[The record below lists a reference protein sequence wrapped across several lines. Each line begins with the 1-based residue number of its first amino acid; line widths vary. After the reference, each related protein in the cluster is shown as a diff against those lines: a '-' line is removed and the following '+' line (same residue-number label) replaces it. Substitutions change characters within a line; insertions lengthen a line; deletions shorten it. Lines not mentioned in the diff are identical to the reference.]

1 MKGNNEARKNKS
13 SVLVKK
19 ENINKLLD
27 EIYNVKIIYVNGPI
41 GCGKTTIVR
50 EWCNNIDEEVLWYS
64 IDKKGIESDKL
75 AEILSKK
82 AKEFD
87 KNKKQKIIVIDNFER
102 LKDKDKILF
111 SVIDEISEEY
121 KLIFI
126 SCFNIPNGL
135 KYFLIKRDLEIINYV
150 DFLFNDQ
157 EILDYFKI
165 NGFNVD
171 DENLKKIKKVTEGWV
186 MGLNGIL
193 GALKL
198 NENEFN
204 EQMYRDAI
212 LNAYAFL
219 DYRVFER
226 LDDNIKDFAIELS
239 LLDEID
245 SGIFKF
251 IAKRKNIDNAEKIF
265 NDFFSG
271 RIFFIKIKPGV
282 YKYINYIKKYL
293 KYRMKKRY
301 SKDEIKK
308 IYGEIAEYYINN
320 NEEVKAID
328 YYCNA
333 GYYEEAIEILEKLSN
348 ITYINLNIKVINKY
362 IDIIPKEYI
371 NKSPVLCAA
380 KFLNQFISQ
389 KGDLQET
396 YKNLINMKN
405 LISKDGIKRAKLE
418 VVILYAEIAIKMEP
432 RMILES
438 FKECKHIL
446 EKNNYHL
453 SATCLMLNIP
463 SILRGVRDFSSWSI
477 HYKFVESMFKE
488 SIKEMFANDSL
499 GLLDVAIAE
508 ILYERDNLN
517 NALIRASKGV
527 AASYNGGSIEVYFL
541 GTLTLIKIL
550 RAQGQI
556 YKIKE
561 LLQVLENKIEEE
573 KAIQLENNMKA
584 LKVRIE
590 LNLGNL
596 DYALNWV
603 STLPNGIIIEEFSI
617 NKMFFYIAILRTYIY
632 NNMYT
637 QALICL
643 ESISA
648 NLKNLNRTLDMI
660 EINILRAM
668 CYYKCNEEEK
678 ALCYIDYAVKSAF
691 RYKYVRIFADEGKLC
706 AIILN
711 KYLKSRNKLSLE
723 LKKYVKK
730 LINAANKSAILS
742 PNKMTNQLNQIVNSL
757 TKSEEEVLNLLMD
770 GFKYADISEQLNIK
784 ISTVKTHIS
793 NIYSKL
799 NVKNKNEAM
808 LVIKNM
814 KKD

>member
-1 MKGNNEARKNKS
+1 MQGNDEGRKNNLS
-13 SVLVKK
+13 LLVKK
-19 ENINKLLD
+19 ENINKLLNQ
-27 EIYNVKIIYVNGPI
+27 IYDVKIIYIHGPI
-41 GCGKTTIVR
+41 GCGKTTAVR
-50 EWCNNIDEEVLWYS
+50 EWCNSIDEEVLWYS
-64 IDKKGIESDKL
+64 IDENGIESNKL
-75 AEILSKK
+75 IDTLSKRVRESK
-82 AKEFD
+82 
-87 KNKKQKIIVIDNFER
+87 KKQKIIAIDNFER

-111 SVIDEISEEY
+111 SIIDEIPKEY

-126 SCFNIPNGL
+126 SCFAIPNGL
-135 KYFLIKRDLEIINYV
+135 KYFLVKRELEIINYV

-165 NGFNVD
+165 NGFNID
-171 DENLKKIKKVTEGWV
+171 DENLKKIKKVTEGWII
-186 MGLNGIL
+186 GLNGIL

-226 LDDNIKDFAIELS
+226 LDENIKDFAIELS

-245 SGIFKF
+245 LGIFKF
-251 IAKRKNIDNAEKIF
+251 IAKCKNIDNIEKIF
-265 NDFFSG
+265 KELFDG
-271 RIFFIKIKPGV
+271 RIFFIKIRPRV

-293 KYRMKKRY
+293 KYKMEKRY
-301 SKDEIKK
+301 SKDDINKM
-308 IYGEIAEYYINN
+308 YGQIAEYYINN

-328 YYCNA
+328 YYCNG
-333 GYYEEAIEILEKLSN
+333 GYYKEAIEILERLSN
-348 ITYINLNIKVINKY
+348 ITYINLNLKIINKY
-362 IDIIPKEYI
+362 IDIIPKEYL
-371 NKSPVLCAA
+371 NKSSVLCAA
-380 KFLNQFISQ
+380 RFLNQFIYQ

-396 YKNLINMKN
+396 YKNLIAMKN
-405 LISKDGIKRAKLE
+405 LIPREDIRRAQLE
-418 VVILYAEIAIKMEP
+418 VEILYAEIAIKTEP
-432 RMILES
+432 KKILES

-453 SATCLMLNIP
+453 SVTCLMLNIP

-488 SIKEMFANDSL
+488 DIKEVFANESL
-499 GLLDVAIAE
+499 GLLDIAIAE
-508 ILYERDNLN
+508 VLYERNDLN
-517 NALIRASKGV
+517 NALMRASKGV

-541 GTLTLIKIL
+541 GILILIKIL
-550 RAQGQI
+550 RAQGQS

-561 LLQVLENKIEEE
+561 MVQVLENRIEEE
-573 KAIQLENNMKA
+573 KAIQLEGNMKA

-590 LNLGNL
+590 LTLGNL

-617 NKMFFYIAILRTYIY
+617 NKMFFYISIIRTYIY

-637 QALICL
+637 QALIGL
-643 ESISA
+643 ESLSA
-648 NLKNLNRTLDMI
+648 SLKNLNRILDMI

-668 CYYKCNEEEK
+668 CYYRYNEEEK
-678 ALCYIDYAVKSAF
+678 ALYYIDYAVKSAF
-691 RYKYVRIFADEGKLC
+691 RYKYVRLFADEGKLC

-711 KYLKSRNKLSLE
+711 KYLKSKNDLSLE

-742 PNKMTNQLNQIVNSL
+742 PKKMTNQVNQVINSL

-814 KKD
+814 RKD

>member
-1 MKGNNEARKNKS
+1 MKGNDEERKNKS
-13 SVLVKK
+13 SLLVKK
-19 ENINKLLD
+19 ENINKLLN
-27 EIYNVKIIYVNGPI
+27 EIYDVKIIYIHGPI
-41 GCGKTTIVR
+41 GCGKTTAVR
-50 EWCNNIDEEVLWYS
+50 EWCNSIDEEVLWYS
-64 IDKKGIESDKL
+64 IDENGIESNKL
-75 AEILSKK
+75 IDTLTKRVKEAEKK
-82 AKEFD
+82 K
-87 KNKKQKIIVIDNFER
+87 KIIVIDNFER

-111 SVIDEISEEY
+111 SIIDEIPKEY

-126 SCFNIPNGL
+126 SCFAIPNGL
-135 KYFLIKRDLEIINYV
+135 KYFLVKRELEIINYV
-150 DFLFNDQ
+150 DFLFNDE

-165 NGFNVD
+165 NGFNID

-186 MGLNGIL
+186 IGLNGIL

-226 LDDNIKDFAIELS
+226 LDENIKDFAIELS

-245 SGIFKF
+245 LGIFKF
-251 IAKRKNIDNAEKIF
+251 IAKCKNIDNIEKIF
-265 NDFFSG
+265 KELFDG
-271 RIFFIKIKPGV
+271 RIFFIKIRPRV

-293 KYRMKKRY
+293 KYKMEKRY
-301 SKDEIKK
+301 SKDDINKM
-308 IYGEIAEYYINN
+308 YGQIAEYYINN
-320 NEEVKAID
+320 NEEVKALD
-328 YYCNA
+328 YYCNG
-333 GYYEEAIEILEKLSN
+333 GYYKEAIEILEKLSN
-348 ITYINLNIKVINKY
+348 VVYINLNIKIINKY
-362 IDIIPKEYI
+362 IDIIPKEYL

-380 KFLNQFISQ
+380 RFLNQFIYQ

-396 YKNLINMKN
+396 YKNLIDMRE
-405 LISKDGIKRAKLE
+405 LIPKEGIKRAQLE
-418 VVILYAEIAIKMEP
+418 AVILYAKIAIKMEP
-432 RMILES
+432 KKILES

-446 EKNNYHL
+446 AKNNYHL

-463 SILRGVRDFSSWSI
+463 SVLRGVRDFSSWSI
-477 HYKFVESMFKE
+477 HYKFVESMFRE
-488 SIKEMFANDSL
+488 NIKEMFANESL
-499 GLLDVAIAE
+499 GLLDIAIAE
-508 ILYERDNLN
+508 VLYERNDLN
-517 NALIRASKGV
+517 NALMKASKGV

-541 GTLTLIKIL
+541 GILILIKIL
-550 RAQGQI
+550 RAQGQS

-561 LLQVLENKIEEE
+561 IIQVLENRIEEE
-573 KAIQLENNMKA
+573 KAIQLEENMKA

-590 LNLGNL
+590 LTLGNL

-603 STLPNGIIIEEFSI
+603 STLPNGIMVEEFSI
-617 NKMFFYIAILRTYIY
+617 NKMFFYISIIRTYIY

-637 QALICL
+637 QALIGL
-643 ESISA
+643 ESVSA
-648 NLKNLNRTLDMI
+648 NLKNLNRILDMI

-668 CYYKCNEEEK
+668 CYYKYNEEEK
-678 ALCYIDYAVKSAF
+678 AFSYIDYAIKSAF
-691 RYKYVRIFADEGKLC
+691 RYNYVRIFADEGKLC

-711 KYLKSRNKLSLE
+711 KYLRNRHDLSLE

-742 PNKMTNQLNQIVNSL
+742 PKKMTNQVNQVVKSL

-814 KKD
+814 RKD

>member
-1 MKGNNEARKNKS
+1 MQGNDEERKNKS
-13 SVLVKK
+13 SLLVKK
-19 ENINKLLD
+19 ENINKILNQ
-27 EIYNVKIIYVNGPI
+27 IYNVKTIYIHGPI
-41 GCGKTTIVR
+41 GCGKTTAVR

-64 IDKKGIESDKL
+64 IDENGIESKKL
-75 AEILSKK
+75 IDTLSKRLQK
-82 AKEFD
+82 SD
-87 KNKKQKIIVIDNFER
+87 KKQKIIVIDNFER
-102 LKDKDKILF
+102 LKDRDKILF
-111 SVIDEISEEY
+111 SIIDEIPKEY
-121 KLIFI
+121 KLILI
-126 SCFNIPNGL
+126 SCFEVPNGL
-135 KYFLIKRDLEIINYV
+135 KYFLVKRELEIINYI
-150 DFLFNDQ
+150 DFLFNDE
-157 EILDYFKI
+157 EILDYFRI
-165 NGFNVD
+165 NGFYID

-186 MGLNGIL
+186 IGLNGIL

-226 LDDNIKDFAIELS
+226 LDENIKEFAIELS

-245 SGIFKF
+245 LGIFKF
-251 IAKRKNIDNAEKIF
+251 IAKCKNIDNIEKMLKNLF
-265 NDFFSG
+265 DGRFFT
-271 RIFFIKIKPGV
+271 IKVKPGV

-293 KYRMKKRY
+293 KYKMEKRY
-301 SKDEIKK
+301 SEDDINKM
-308 IYGEIAEYYINN
+308 YGEIAEYYINN
-320 NEEVKAID
+320 NEEVKAVD
-328 YYCNA
+328 YYCN
-333 GYYEEAIEILEKLSN
+333 GGHYKEAIEVLEKLSN
-348 ITYINLNIKVINKY
+348 VTYINLNLKIINKY

-380 KFLNQFISQ
+380 RFLNQFICQ

-396 YKNLINMKN
+396 YKNLIAMKN
-405 LISKDGIKRAKLE
+405 LIPKEGIKRAQLE
-418 VVILYAEIAIKMEP
+418 AVILYAKIAIKMNP
-432 RMILES
+432 KKILES
-438 FKECKHIL
+438 FKECKNIL
-446 EKNNYHL
+446 AKNNYHL

-488 SIKEMFANDSL
+488 NIEEMFANESL
-499 GLLDVAIAE
+499 GLLDIAIAE
-508 ILYERDNLN
+508 VLYERNDLN
-517 NALIRASKGV
+517 NSLMRASKGV

-541 GTLTLIKIL
+541 GILILIKIL
-550 RAQGQI
+550 RAQGQS

-561 LLQVLENKIEEE
+561 IVRVLENRIEEE
-573 KAIQLENNMKA
+573 KAIQLQENMQA
-584 LKVRIE
+584 LKARIE
-590 LNLGNL
+590 LTLGNL
-596 DYALNWV
+596 DYALKWV
-603 STLPNGIIIEEFSI
+603 SKLPNGIIIEEFYI
-617 NKMFFYIAILRTYIY
+617 NKMFFYMSSIRTYIY

-637 QALICL
+637 QALIGL
-643 ESISA
+643 ESLSA

-668 CYYKCNEEEK
+668 CYYKYNEEEK
-678 ALCYIDYAVKSAF
+678 AFYYMDYAIKSAF
-691 RYKYVRIFADEGKLC
+691 KYKYVRIFADEGKLC

-711 KYLKSRNKLSLE
+711 KYLKNRHDLSLE

-742 PNKMTNQLNQIVNSL
+742 PRKMTNELNQVTNSL

-770 GFKYADISEQLNIK
+770 GFKYADISEKLNIK

-814 KKD
+814 RKD

>member
-1 MKGNNEARKNKS
+1 MQGNDEERKNNLS
-13 SVLVKK
+13 LLVKK
-19 ENINKLLD
+19 ENINKLLNQ
-27 EIYNVKIIYVNGPI
+27 IYDVKIIYIHGPI
-41 GCGKTTIVR
+41 GCGKTTAVR
-50 EWCNNIDEEVLWYS
+50 EWCNSIDEEVLWYS
-64 IDKKGIESDKL
+64 IDENGIESNKL
-75 AEILSKK
+75 IDTLSKRVR
-82 AKEFD
+82 ESD
-87 KNKKQKIIVIDNFER
+87 KKQKIIVIDNFER

-111 SVIDEISEEY
+111 SIIDEIPKEY

-126 SCFNIPNGL
+126 SCFAIPNGL
-135 KYFLIKRDLEIINYV
+135 KYFLVKRELEIINYI

-157 EILDYFKI
+157 EIINYFKI
-165 NGFNVD
+165 SGFNID

-186 MGLNGIL
+186 IGLNGIL

-204 EQMYRDAI
+204 EQMYRDAV

-226 LDDNIKDFAIELS
+226 LDENIKDFAIELS

-245 SGIFKF
+245 LGIFKF
-251 IAKRKNIDNAEKIF
+251 IAKCKNIDNIEKILKE
-265 NDFFSG
+265 FFEG
-271 RIFFIKIKPGV
+271 RIFFIKIRPGV

-293 KYRMKKRY
+293 KYKMEKRY
-301 SKDEIKK
+301 SKDDMNKM
-308 IYGEIAEYYINN
+308 YGQIAQYYINN
-320 NEEVKAID
+320 NEEVKAVD
-328 YYCNA
+328 YYCNG
-333 GYYEEAIEILEKLSN
+333 GYYKEAIEILEKLSN
-348 ITYINLNIKVINKY
+348 VIYINLNLKIINKY

-380 KFLNQFISQ
+380 RFLNQFICQ

-396 YKNLINMKN
+396 YKNLIAMRN
-405 LISKDGIKRAKLE
+405 LIPKEDIKRAQLE
-418 VVILYAEIAIKMEP
+418 AVILYAKIAIKMNLKK
-432 RMILES
+432 ILES

-446 EKNNYHL
+446 AKNNYRL

-463 SILRGVRDFSSWSI
+463 SVLRGVRDFSSWSI

-488 SIKEMFANDSL
+488 SIKEMFANESL
-499 GLLDVAIAE
+499 GLLDIAIAE
-508 ILYERDNLN
+508 VLYERNDLN
-517 NALIRASKGV
+517 NALMRASKGV
-527 AASYNGGSIEVYFL
+527 AASYNGGSIEIYFL
-541 GTLTLIKIL
+541 GTLILIKIL
-550 RAQGQI
+550 RAQGQS

-561 LLQVLENKIEEE
+561 IVQVLENRIEEE
-573 KAIQLENNMKA
+573 KAIQLEENMKA

-590 LNLGNL
+590 LTLGNL
-596 DYALNWV
+596 DYALKWV

-617 NKMFFYIAILRTYIY
+617 NKMFFYISIIRTYVY

-637 QALICL
+637 QALIGL
-643 ESISA
+643 ESLSA

-668 CYYKCNEEEK
+668 CYYKYNEEEK
-678 ALCYIDYAVKSAF
+678 AFYYMDYAIKSAF
-691 RYKYVRIFADEGKLC
+691 KYKYVRIFADEGKLC

-711 KYLKSRNKLSLE
+711 KYLKNRHDLSLE

-742 PNKMTNQLNQIVNSL
+742 PRKMTNELNQVTNSL

-770 GFKYADISEQLNIK
+770 GFKYADISEKLNIK

-814 KKD
+814 RKD